1 LNDSKEARAPML
13 RVAIVGRPNVG
24 KSALFNRIFRK
35 RRSLVHDLP
44 GMTRDV
50 VEEEVTL
57 STGESFVLIDTGG
70 FDPSDRGA
78 IPDAVRSRALAEIER
93 CDLALLVIDA
103 SAGVLPGDR
112 KAARGIREAGKDC
125 LVLANKIDRREG
137 EEGEPEAYE
146 LGFPEVFG
154 VSAEHNL
161 GISELL
167 DAIAS
172 RARKHAQ
179 EIPAPKAGEAEEG
192 PSAREIAVAIVGR
205 PNVGKSSL
213 LNAIVGFER
222 TIVSETAGT
231 TRDSVDIVVSRA
243 GRRFRFIDT
252 AGIRRRGKT
261 EQGPEVLSVVAARK
275 RLERCDVALVVF
287 DAVGGPT
294 SQDSTIASYAVESGK
309 ALLLIGNKWDLA
321 AETKKDVKNFRLD
334 VYEKFPFAKFA
345 PLVLLSA
352 KTGRGV
358 AQLPAEIFRVAEN
371 RERRLPT
378 AQINRLV
385 TNEFRGRM
393 PKGESGRPLKV
404 LYASQTKTSPPTF
417 SLVASRADGLYF
429 SESRRLENVL
439 RRAADFAGTPIVFHV
454 VARKRRPA
462 DGKRRRPGSSV
473 RE

>member
-1 LNDSKEARAPML
+1 MSF

-50 VEEEVTL
+50 VEETL
-57 STGESFVLIDTGG
+57 ELPSGESIVLIDTGG

-78 IPDAVRSRALAEIER
+78 IPDAVRRRALSEIAS
-93 CDLALLVIDA
+93 CDLALLVVDA
-103 SAGVLPGDR
+103 SAGVLPGDEQ
-112 KAARGIREAGKDC
+112 AARVVREAGREC
-125 LVLANKIDRREG
+125 LVLANKIDRRAG
-137 EEGEPEAYE
+137 EEGEPEAWA

-161 GISELL
+161 GISEVI

-172 RARKHAQ
+172 RASAKVSAAA
-179 EIPAPKAGEAEEG
+179 ESGEKSDAPK
-192 PSAREIAVAIVGR
+192 SREIAVAVVGR

-222 TIVSETAGT
+222 TIVSDQAGT
-231 TRDSVDIVVSRA
+231 TRDSVDAVVSIQDRD
-243 GRRFRFIDT
+243 FRFIDT

-275 RLERCDVALVVF
+275 RLERCDVALIVF
-287 DAVGGPT
+287 DAAEGPT

-309 ALLLIGNKWDLA
+309 ALILVGNKWDLA
-321 AETKKDVKNFRLD
+321 SGTKKDDRDFRLD
-334 VYEKFPFAKFA
+334 VFEKFPFAKFA
-345 PLVLLSA
+345 PLLLVSA

-358 AQLPAEIFRVAEN
+358 AKLPAEIVRAAEN
-371 RERRLPT
+371 RDRRLPT
-378 AQINRLV
+378 AEINRIV
-385 TNEFRGRM
+385 ASEFRGRT
-393 PKGESGRPLKV
+393 PKGESGRPVKI

-417 SLVASRADGLYF
+417 SLVASRAEGLYF
-429 SESRRLENVL
+429 SDSRRLENAL
-439 RRAADFAGTPIVFHV
+439 RRAADFAGTPIAFHV
-454 VARKRRPA
+454 TARKRKSAR
-462 DGKRRRPGSSV
+462 
-473 RE
+473 

>member
-1 LNDSKEARAPML
+1 MTY

-24 KSALFNRIFRK
+24 KSALFNRILRR

-50 VEEEVTL
+50 VEEPVTL
-57 STGESFVLIDTGG
+57 PTGETFLLVDTGG

-78 IPDAVRSRALAEIER
+78 IPDSVRNRALAEIGS
-93 CDLALLVIDA
+93 CDLALLVVDA
-103 SAGVLPGDR
+103 SAGVLAGDR
-112 KAARGIREAGKDC
+112 DAARVIREAGKEC

-137 EEGEPEAYE
+137 EEGEPEAYA

-161 GISELL
+161 GVDELL
-167 DAIAS
+167 DAIAR
-172 RARKHAQ
+172 RAGKP
-179 EIPAPKAGEAEEG
+179 PAG
-192 PSAREIAVAIVGR
+192 PPASAADAAPEIAVAIVGR

-222 TIVSETAGT
+222 AIVSETAGT
-231 TRDSVDIVVSRA
+231 TRDAVDAIVSLG

-287 DAVGGPT
+287 DASQGPT

-309 ALLLIGNKWDLA
+309 ALLLVGNKWDVA
-321 AETKKDVKNFRLD
+321 AESMKDTKDFRLD

-345 PLVLLSA
+345 PLLLTSA

-358 AQLPAEIFRVAEN
+358 EKLPAEIARVAGN
-371 RERRLPT
+371 RERRLAT
-378 AQINRLV
+378 AEINRIV

-393 PKGESGRPLKV
+393 PKGESGRALKV

-417 SLVASRADGLYF
+417 TLVASRADELYF
-429 SESRRLENVL
+429 SDSRRLENVF
-439 RRAADFAGTPIVFHV
+439 RKAADFAGTPILFRVT
-454 VARKRRPA
+454 ARKRRKT
-462 DGKRRRPGSSV
+462 G
-473 RE
+473 